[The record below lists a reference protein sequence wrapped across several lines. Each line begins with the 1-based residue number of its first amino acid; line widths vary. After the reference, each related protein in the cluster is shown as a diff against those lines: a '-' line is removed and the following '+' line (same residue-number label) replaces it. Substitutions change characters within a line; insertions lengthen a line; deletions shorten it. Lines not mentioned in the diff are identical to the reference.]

1 MFARRRQAMEAAAA
15 QGLLDEAAEAEA
27 DRQAQDTLDS
37 ITAGIPSAP
46 RPVRPLVLDRELSA

>member
-1 MFARRRQAMEAAAA
+1 MEAAAA